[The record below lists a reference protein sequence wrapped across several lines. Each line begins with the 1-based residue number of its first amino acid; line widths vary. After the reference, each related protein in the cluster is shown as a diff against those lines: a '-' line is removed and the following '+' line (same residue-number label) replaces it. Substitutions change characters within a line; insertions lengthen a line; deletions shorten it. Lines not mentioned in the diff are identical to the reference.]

1 MNGQNSP
8 NVAQQFSAYP
18 GASSIDPEPPSML
31 DAVSVTTVGIV
42 IPNKSGIEGEV
53 VVVPASDDVAVDAE
67 SVMLVVV
74 VVSSGTV
81 VDVASV
87 VTRVVALEVVA
98 GIIVDVVVAVTSVVV
113 DSD

>member
-1 MNGQNSP
+1 MNGQSSP

-18 GASSIDPEPPSML
+18 GASSIDPEPPSMV
-31 DAVSVTTVGIV
+31 DVVSVTAAGIV
-42 IPNKSGIEGEV
+42 KPNKSGIGE
-53 VVVPASDDVAVDAE
+53 VVPASDDVAVDAE

-87 VTRVVALEVVA
+87 VTRVVASEVV
-98 GIIVDVVVAVTSVVV
+98 GVIIVDVVVAVASVVV

>member
-1 MNGQNSP
+1 MNGQSSP

-18 GASSIDPEPPSML
+18 GASSIDPEPPSMV
-31 DAVSVTTVGIV
+31 DVVSVTAAGIV
-42 IPNKSGIEGEV
+42 KPDISGIGE
-53 VVVPASDDVAVDAE
+53 VVPASDDVAVDAE

-74 VVSSGTV
+74 VVVVSSGTV

-87 VTRVVALEVVA
+87 VTRVVASEVVA
-98 GIIVDVVVAVTSVVV
+98 IIIVDVVVPVASVVV